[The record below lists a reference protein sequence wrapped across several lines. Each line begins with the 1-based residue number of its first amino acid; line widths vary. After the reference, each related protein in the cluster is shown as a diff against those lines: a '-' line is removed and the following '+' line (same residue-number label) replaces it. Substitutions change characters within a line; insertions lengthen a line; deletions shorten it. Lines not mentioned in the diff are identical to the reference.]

1 MYLQHMSHF
10 LQGNNVLINLEKR
23 FMKKG
28 MCKECDPYFGDGE
41 STTEEIEMTD
51 LCHKGRHVSELIT

>member
-1 MYLQHMSHF
+1 
-10 LQGNNVLINLEKR
+10 
-23 FMKKG
+23 MKKG
-28 MCKECDPYFGDGE
+28 MYKECDPRFGDGA

>member
-1 MYLQHMSHF
+1 M
-10 LQGNNVLINLEKR
+10 VLINLEKR